1 MHKILNLFKD
11 IGKKVSESV
20 SKIYLTNEA
29 SEIIGRGAG
38 GDETKKIDKL
48 AEDIVVNEISKT
60 YDNFCIVSEELG
72 IKFFGNAAKDNCD
85 KFFFVDPIDGSNN
98 ATRGIPL
105 FATSLAFSTSQ
116 YIDDIKV
123 GYVKSIFGEEYYG
136 VKGEGAYKEY
146 EINNGNDEINNG
158 NDEIYRH
165 QKILMNSD
173 NMNSDNLEF
182 LGVEFSHF
190 GKDLDKIS
198 KIMKI
203 AKHYRTV
210 GSIALGLCYV
220 ASGALDAY
228 IDLRPPRILDLTA
241 AKLIIEEAGGIFF
254 LGGKNLKVDTITKAN
269 LIAGNRKVV
278 EKIQKIVEI

>member
-20 SKIYLTNEA
+20 SKVYLTNEA
-29 SEIIGRGAG
+29 SKIVGRGAG

-116 YIDDIKV
+116 YINDIKV

-136 VKGEGAYKEY
+136 VKGEGAYK
-146 EINNGNDEINNG
+146 D
-158 NDEIYRH
+158 DSDKIYRH
-165 QKILMNSD
+165 QKIFVSSENDDIM
-173 NMNSDNLEF
+173 F

-241 AKLIIEEAGGIFF
+241 AKLIIEEAGGVFF
-254 LGGKNLKVDTITKAN
+254 LEGKDLKVDTITRAS

-278 EKIQKIVEI
+278 EKIQKIVERYKL

>member
-29 SEIIGRGAG
+29 SKIVGRGAG

-48 AEDIVVNEISKT
+48 AEDIVINEISKT

-72 IKFFGNAAKDNCD
+72 IKFFGNAAKDNCN

-136 VKGEGAYKEY
+136 VKGEGAYKE
-146 EINNGNDEINNG
+146 EINNDS
-158 NDEIYRH
+158 DEIYRH
-165 QKILMNSD
+165 QKIFVSSENDD
-173 NMNSDNLEF
+173 NIMF

-210 GSIALGLCYV
+210 GSISLGLCYV

-241 AKLIIEEAGGIFF
+241 AKPIIEEAGGMFF
-254 LGGKNLKVDTITKAN
+254 LEGKDLKVDTITRAN